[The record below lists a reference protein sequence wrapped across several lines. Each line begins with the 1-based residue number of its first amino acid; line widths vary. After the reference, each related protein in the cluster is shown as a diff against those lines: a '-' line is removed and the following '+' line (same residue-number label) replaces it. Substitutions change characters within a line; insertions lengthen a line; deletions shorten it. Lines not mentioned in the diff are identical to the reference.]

1 MNNMSYI
8 WQDFNIKTFRAETV
22 VFRDGVFCPEFS
34 TLDGPVID
42 KNYDL
47 PVHFIYVGEILGD
60 NNLDIVINEN
70 VKNQKIYLSGK
81 IKVLNNARLN
91 FSIKNSG
98 IDSDLRGFFIIENH
112 GVFNCNLDAYHLCR
126 KTGIFIKTRVLGYK
140 NSESN
145 LNGTAHIYKY
155 CENCRSDINFSAML
169 EDNAKITFLPVQEI
183 SAIPDT
189 ASHSASIA
197 QYNAPQIEYLHQSGL
212 TDIEVRIALREAFM
226 NDIDIFE

>member
-42 KNYDL
+42 KKYDL
-47 PVHFIYVGEILGD
+47 PVHFIYVGEISGD

-81 IKVLNNARLN
+81 IKVVNNARLN
-91 FSIKNSG
+91 ISIKNSG
-98 IDSDLRGFFIIENH
+98 IDSDLRGFFIVENH

-155 CENCRSDINFSAML
+155 CENCESDITFAAL
-169 EDNAKITFLPVQEI
+169 ATPDAKITFLPAQRI
-183 SAIPDT
+183 SSVPKRAD
-189 ASHSASIA
+189 HGASIYSPKPIQV
-197 QYNAPQIEYLHQSGL
+197 QYLRAAGL
-212 TDIEVRIALREAFM
+212 GTIEVNDVMRAAFM
-226 NDIDIFE
+226 NDFSLF